1 MFKKSLL
8 EASSKNSEFYHFFQ
22 ELYDAIPSPVY
33 YKDDKGVYLGC
44 NMAFTLFVRLPQE
57 KIIGKRAHDIWPSEI
72 AEVFK
77 EKDQELLN
85 CPGIQVFE
93 LRITKS
99 DGSAVDVI
107 FNKATYRDIKGE
119 ISGLI
124 GVITDVS
131 ELKKMGD
138 KLKKAAEDW
147 RKTFDAISDGIF
159 IVDKDNTIIKAN
171 RAFARMHK
179 SDPKSLVGLK
189 CYALMH
195 KTDKPWPECPLE
207 KTKKDK
213 LTHTEEVDDP
223 NIGVVLS
230 VTTSPILDENGELI
244 GAVHVSRDITGQK
257 KLEKELQKKIIDLER
272 FQKIS
277 IGREL
282 RMKELKAMVEEL
294 QQKLKTQ

>member
-1 MFKKSLL
+1 MFKKPLI
-8 EASSKNSEFYHFFQ
+8 EALSKNSELYHFFQ
-22 ELYDAIPSPVY
+22 ELHDAIPNPVY
-33 YKDDKGVYLGC
+33 YKDEKGIYLGC
-44 NMAFTLFVRLPQE
+44 NQAFALLVGLPEE
-57 KIIGKRAHDIWPSEI
+57 KIAGKREHDIWPHEF
-72 AEVFK
+72 AEACQK
-77 EKDQELLN
+77 KDQELFN
-85 CPGIQVFE
+85 CPGVQVFE
-93 LRITKS
+93 SRIARP
-99 DGSAVDVI
+99 DGSVLDVV

-124 GVITDVS
+124 GVITDIS

-147 RKTFDAISDGIF
+147 RKTFDSISDGIF
-159 IVDKDNTIIKAN
+159 LVDKDNTIIKVN

-179 SDPKSLVGLK
+179 AEPKSLLGLK

-195 KTDKPWPECPLE
+195 KMGKSWPECPLE

-272 FQKIS
+272 FQKIT

-294 QQKLKTQ
+294 QQKSEA